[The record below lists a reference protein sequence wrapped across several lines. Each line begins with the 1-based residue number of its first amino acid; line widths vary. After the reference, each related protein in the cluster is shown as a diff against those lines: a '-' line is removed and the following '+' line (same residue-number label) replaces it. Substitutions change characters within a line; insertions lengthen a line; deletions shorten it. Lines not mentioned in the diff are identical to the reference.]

1 MPALAA
7 GAGRTGCAGTG
18 MTVAVSHPGWGVR
31 MAVRVAFLI
40 GSALAVA
47 VVVALLSSHRAEA
60 ATPAAQG
67 SLAGSPGPVTGL
79 PGTTKVPP
87 RHPLATALTQIA
99 PATAPV
105 RQTLRPVVE
114 QIAPATAP
122 VRHTLRP
129 VVGQIA
135 PATAPVRQTLRP
147 IVQQV
152 PPATTASRGHAA
164 PPAFQPEGL
173 TPAGRSGMGPGLIEV
188 PSATARTAGDLGSA
202 ARTQSVVAPGASVLS
217 TGSGSPTLDG
227 RGTKTLGSSL
237 DAPGPA
243 ASPGGPGLPASPWQ
257 SGGGAV
263 PAPTGSGGG
272 GHLSGGLSS
281 LLASRALVLGLV
293 VAIVGL
299 IALWSAGRPA
309 PRPEV
314 SPA

>member
-122 VRHTLRP
+122 VR
-129 VVGQIA
+129 
-135 PATAPVRQTLRP
+135 QTLRP

-164 PPAFQPEGL
+164 PRAFQPEGL

-281 LLASRALVLGLV
+281 LLASRSLVLGLV

>member
-105 RQTLRPVVE
+105 R
-114 QIAPATAP
+114 
-122 VRHTLRP
+122 HTLRP

-152 PPATTASRGHAA
+152 PPVTTASRGHAA

-217 TGSGSPTLDG
+217 TGSGSSTLDG

-243 ASPGGPGLPASPWQ
+243 ASPGGPGLPASPWP

-281 LLASRALVLGLV
+281 LLASRSLVLGLV

>member
-122 VRHTLRP
+122 VR
-129 VVGQIA
+129 
-135 PATAPVRQTLRP
+135 QTLMP

-217 TGSGSPTLDG
+217 TGSGSPTLDV

-243 ASPGGPGLPASPWQ
+243 ASPGGPGLPASPWP

-263 PAPTGSGGG
+263 PAPTGSGGS

-281 LLASRALVLGLV
+281 LLASRSLVLGLV

>member
-122 VRHTLRP
+122 VR
-129 VVGQIA
+129 
-135 PATAPVRQTLRP
+135 QTLMP